1 MHSLRLVAAVISFA
15 LASSA
20 LAQDSARLIA
30 QGSQRVIGG
39 GCDGLP
45 APEVSGPLT
54 IGSTMTIRDVG
65 CFYISSPGSAYLL
78 AFGIPLPPRF
88 WLPIQLQQLTP
99 VTCQLVILP
108 AIVVGSPREPI
119 SLLIPNDPVLRGIKV
134 GLQTYCFICGF
145 RGCDQM
151 LSQGVELTIG

>member
-15 LASSA
+15 LASPA
-20 LAQDSARLIA
+20 LTQDSARLIA

-65 CFYISSPGSAYLL
+65 CFYISSPGSTYLL
-78 AFGIPLPPRF
+78 AFGVPLPPRF
-88 WLPIQLQQLTP
+88 WLPIQLQQFTP

-108 AIVVGSPREPI
+108 AIVVSSRTEPI
-119 SLLIPNDPVLRGIKV
+119 RLSIPNDAGLRGIKV
-134 GLQTYCFICGF
+134 GLQTYVSSAGF
-145 RGCDQM
+145 GDATRCCPRAW
-151 LSQGVELTIG
+151 S